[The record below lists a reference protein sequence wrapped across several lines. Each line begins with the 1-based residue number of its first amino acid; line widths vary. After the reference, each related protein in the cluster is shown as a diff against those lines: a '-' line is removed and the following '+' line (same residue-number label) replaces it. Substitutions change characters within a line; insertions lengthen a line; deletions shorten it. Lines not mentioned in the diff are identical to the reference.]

1 MAYRDFSLAQVI
13 KSFDL
18 KEGFANLFPA
28 VKALSLSAW
37 LKTTLD
43 ISLKLAFSSS
53 SEKARSE
60 FIISPI
66 LLELS
71 QKNPDRLAVFS
82 GERLDVD
89 ESKGL
94 KGECDFLLAK
104 GPLSLSLQQPFI
116 AVIEAKR
123 NDIREGLGQCV
134 AQMLGMSEFNQ
145 REGFEGL
152 HYLYG
157 CVTTGEDWQFLRLEP
172 ATLSLTLDSQR
183 YYLSNLD
190 QILGIFQTI
199 IDEAF

>member
-71 QKNPDRLAVFS
+71 QKTQIAWQFFQVRGSMLMKARDLRVSVIFS
-82 GERLDVD
+82 
-89 ESKGL
+89 
-94 KGECDFLLAK
+94 AK

-172 ATLSLTLDSQR
+172 ATLSSPSTANATTSA
-183 YYLSNLD
+183 
-190 QILGIFQTI
+190 T
-199 IDEAF
+199 